1 MVWCSLR
8 LQPVSGKITSVTQIE
23 NDTSLTGA
31 GDTMQGEGEGEGE
44 GKGGEREGEG
54 EGKGGEEE
62 GEGDGEAG
70 EEERG
75 KIDGRTEYAGGR
87 FAGVGDFE
95 PTVQKPANK
104 KVATLPLFR
113 CTPESALR

>member
-1 MVWCSLR
+1 M
-8 LQPVSGKITSVTQIE
+8 SGKITSVTQIE

-31 GDTMQGEGEGEGE
+31 GDAMQGERGGEGE
-44 GKGGEREGEG
+44 GKGGEG
-54 EGKGGEEE
+54 E
-62 GEGDGEAG
+62 GEGDGEEG

-95 PTVQKPANK
+95 PTVQKPAKK